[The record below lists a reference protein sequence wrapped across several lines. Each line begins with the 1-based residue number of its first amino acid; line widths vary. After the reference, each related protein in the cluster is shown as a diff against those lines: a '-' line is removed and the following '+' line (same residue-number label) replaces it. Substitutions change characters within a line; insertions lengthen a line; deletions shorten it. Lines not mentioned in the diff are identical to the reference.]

1 LQHAIDKYDAR
12 EAEKKSNSGILA
24 KAGFEALKSEYE
36 ALDEQIREYENL
48 RSGTVKVL
56 KANSIGE
63 LPKILIQARI
73 ALGWSQKQLADVLN
87 LKEQQIQRYES
98 EEYGSASLKRLSEI
112 ADALNLNISEVA
124 EFKPIHSDLVKEPG
138 ATDYLEWSKFPVKE
152 MYRRGWF
159 EGFKGSLS
167 AAMSD
172 AEELTKD
179 FFGSLKLSPSIA
191 LHHKKVRSGSSIDLY
206 SLFAWE
212 CRILFIAKNSPEL
225 PSFKLQSIDNDWIS
239 ELTKQSRF
247 EDGPLRA
254 KQFLG
259 SIGIH
264 LAVEPHLPNTHLDG
278 AAMLFRD
285 NAVIGLT
292 LRYDRL
298 DNFWFV
304 LLHELAHIK
313 YHLRKGKVEN
323 IFDDLDSEADDL
335 EKEAD
340 DFALESLIPSS
351 FWDTALPRYLRT
363 ETSVESFARERS
375 VHPAIIAGRIRH
387 EAKNYIIL
395 NSLIGHGEV
404 RKHFSDV
411 KFGL

>member
-1 LQHAIDKYDAR
+1 
-12 EAEKKSNSGILA
+12 
-24 KAGFEALKSEYE
+24 
-36 ALDEQIREYENL
+36 
-48 RSGTVKVL
+48 
-56 KANSIGE
+56 
-63 LPKILIQARI
+63 
-73 ALGWSQKQLADVLN
+73 LGWSQKQLADVLN

-124 EFKPIHSDLVKEPG
+124 EFKPIHSDLVKEPE
-138 ATDYLEWSKFPVKE
+138 ASTYLEWDKFPVKE

-159 EGFKGSLS
+159 EDFKGSLS
-167 AAMSD
+167 AAMND
-172 AEELTKD
+172 AEELTKE
-179 FFGSLKLSPSIA
+179 FFENLKLSPSIT
-191 LHHKKVRSGSSIDLY
+191 LHHKRVRSGSSIDLY

-212 CRILFIAKNSPEL
+212 CRILYIAKNSPEL
-225 PSFKLQSIDNDWIS
+225 PPFRAESIDSSLIS
-239 ELTKQSRF
+239 ELAQQSRF
-247 EDGPLRA
+247 DDGPLRA
-254 KQFLG
+254 KNFLG
-259 SIGIH
+259 NIGIH

-278 AAMLFRD
+278 AAMLFRN

-304 LLHELAHIK
+304 LFHELAHIK
-313 YHLRKGKVEN
+313 LHLRKGKIEN
-323 IFDDLDSEADDL
+323 IFDDLDYNPDDF

-351 FWDTALPRYLRT
+351 SWETALPRYLRT
-363 ETSVESFARERS
+363 ETSVESFAKDKKI
-375 VHPAIIAGRIRH
+375 HPAIVAGRIRH

-395 NSLIGHGEV
+395 NNLIGHGEV
-404 RKHFSDV
+404 RKHFVGV